1 LSNLPPNWVE
11 VKLGDVVEHFKDRI
25 PDRSKWTFDRY
36 IGGEHFDEGAIR
48 VTKSNPIEGNEE
60 IIGSAF
66 HMRFKPGDVL
76 YVTRNPRLRKGGI
89 VDFEG
94 VCSNVTFT
102 LRAKEDRLLQS
113 LLPFIIQTENFVMH
127 TTNNA
132 HGSTNPFLNWKDIAK
147 YKLLLPPINEQKKIS
162 DILWSIEETQIKLE
176 KLIEVTE
183 KFKKELLEKL
193 LTKGIGHKKFKQTE
207 LAEIPEEWDVKKVEE
222 VLSFEYGQGLPEKK
236 RAGGEFPVI
245 GSSGIVGYHDSYIV
259 ESPVII
265 VGRKGASGE
274 VILCNNNCWPI
285 DTTYFIKLQ
294 NCMELLF
301 SYYLLKSL
309 NLAELSQKGAVP
321 GLNRNDVYEILVPI
335 APKQEQKQISTM
347 INKFDNLKIN
357 FEKHLE
363 KIKNIKKK
371 LTNEFL
377 SGKLLIPVEVKS

>member
-1 LSNLPPNWVE
+1 MISELQKIPPGWFK
-11 VKLGDVVEHFKDRI
+11 VKFGEIAQEINDRI
-25 PDRSKWTFDRY
+25 DNPKDSGLQDY
-36 IGGEHFDEGAIR
+36 IGLDHLDTDEIR
-48 VTKSNPIEGNEE
+48 IKRFGSTDDVEATKFLCKKGD
-60 IIGSAF
+60 IIFG
-66 HMRFKPGDVL
+66 K
-76 YVTRNPRLRKGGI
+76 RNAYLRKVAVSDRDAVVSAHSMVIRPKGDKI
-89 VDFEG
+89 IPEFLPCFMQSSQFWKTAYAISEG
-94 VCSNVTFT
+94 SMSPTIKWKT
-102 LRAKEDRLLQS
+102 LSSKEFWIPS
-113 LLPFIIQTENFVMH
+113 K
-127 TTNNA
+127 
-132 HGSTNPFLNWKDIAK
+132 S
-147 YKLLLPPINEQKKIS
+147 EQKTIS
-162 DILWSIEETQIKLE
+162 QILWSIEDNLEKTE
-176 KLIEVTE
+176 KLIQLTE
-183 KFKKELLEKL
+183 KLKKGLLEEL